1 MNYPEK
7 LKKGDTIGICAPSGG
22 IAEIEDILQLELAE
36 NQLRKMGYKVIE
48 TKSVRKENKGRSASG
63 KQRAEEFME
72 LLKNEEVKLIIFAA
86 GGDFLIEIFDYLNFE
101 EIKNLKPKW
110 LQGYSDIT
118 GISFLFNTI
127 LDIPTMYCQTI
138 KDYAMNPLFRN
149 LTDALRIEKGEN
161 IIQESFE
168 KYQRI
173 VDFRENIEN
182 ENSENDN
189 LDLKNNK
196 EENAIN
202 LKKINDENHL
212 NKLEEKENKEN
223 KESAENQRKGSDFE
237 ELTRPYDLT
246 EEVEWKN
253 IKGEEKI
260 QVKGRSLGGCLDCIK
275 GYIGTKY
282 DRVNEY
288 IERHKEDGL
297 IWFLE
302 VFEMTTPEV
311 YRTLWQMKNAG
322 YFKYCNGIIFGRP
335 LFIREE
341 YEINFN
347 DSVKEAL
354 QDLEISIICDAD
366 IGHVKPQLA
375 IVNGAILEIISQNGK
390 GTVKTILE

>member
-22 IAEIEDILQLELAE
+22 ITEIEDILQLELAE

-101 EIKNLKPKW
+101 EIKNLKTKW

-127 LDIPTMYCQTI
+127 LDVPTMYCQTI
-138 KDYAMNPLFRN
+138 KDYAMKPLFRN
-149 LTDALRIEKGEN
+149 LTDALKIEAGEN
-161 IIQESFE
+161 ICQESFE

-173 VDFRENIEN
+173 VD
-182 ENSENDN
+182 
-189 LDLKNNK
+189 K
-196 EENAIN
+196 
-202 LKKINDENHL
+202 
-212 NKLEEKENKEN
+212 
-223 KESAENQRKGSDFE
+223 
-237 ELTRPYDLT
+237 PYDLT
-246 EEVEWKN
+246 EKVEWKN
-253 IKGEEKI
+253 ITGEEKI

-288 IERHKEDGL
+288 IERHKEEGL

-302 VFEMTTPEV
+302 VFEMSTPEV

-341 YEINFN
+341 YETNFN

-354 QDLEISIICDAD
+354 QDLEIPIICDAD

-375 IVNGAILEIISQNGK
+375 IVNGAILEITSQNGK

>member
-22 IAEIEDILQLELAE
+22 IAEKEDILQLELAE
-36 NQLRKMGYKVIE
+36 NQLRKMGYKIIE
-48 TKSVRKENKGRSASG
+48 TKSVRKEAKGRSASG
-63 KQRAEEFME
+63 KERAKEFMD
-72 LLKNEEVKLIIFAA
+72 LLENKEVKLIIFAA
-86 GGDFLIEIFDYLNFE
+86 GGDFLIEIFDYLDFGK
-101 EIKNLKPKW
+101 IKDLKPKW

-168 KYQRI
+168 KYQKI

-182 ENSENDN
+182 EEPENKNEKPKDN
-189 LDLKNNK
+189 
-196 EENAIN
+196 E
-202 LKKINDENHL
+202 
-212 NKLEEKENKEN
+212 EEKENINNIKQLNDEINLNKLDKKEKSN
-223 KESAENQRKGSDFE
+223 LE
-237 ELTRPYDLT
+237 ELTKTYELT
-246 EEVEWKN
+246 ERVDWKN
-253 IKGEEKI
+253 ITGEEKI

-282 DRVNEY
+282 DKVNEY
-288 IERHKEDGL
+288 IERHKKDGL

-302 VFEMTTPEV
+302 VFEMSTPEV

-322 YFKYCNGIIFGRP
+322 YFKYCKGIIFGRP

-341 YEINFN
+341 YETNFN
-347 DSVKEAL
+347 DTVKETL
-354 QDLEISIICDAD
+354 KDLEIPIICDAD

-375 IVNGAILEIISQNGK
+375 IVNGAILEITSQNGK

>member
-1 MNYPEK
+1 MDFEK
-7 LKKGDTIGICAPSGG
+7 I
-22 IAEIEDILQLELAE
+22 
-36 NQLRKMGYKVIE
+36 KV
-48 TKSVRKENKGRSASG
+48 
-63 KQRAEEFME
+63 
-72 LLKNEEVKLIIFAA
+72 
-86 GGDFLIEIFDYLNFE
+86 
-101 EIKNLKPKW
+101 LKPKW

-149 LTDALRIEKGEN
+149 LTDALKIEAGEN

-168 KYQRI
+168 KYQKI
-173 VDFRENIEN
+173 VDFREEKEKEN
-182 ENSENDN
+182 LENDN
-189 LDLKNNK
+189 LDLKNYK
-196 EENAIN
+196 EENVIN
-202 LKKINDENHL
+202 LKKINDEIHL
-212 NKLEEKENKEN
+212 NKLEENKKSDENKRE
-223 KESAENQRKGSDFE
+223 ESDFE
-237 ELTRPYDLT
+237 ELTKRYDLT
-246 EEVEWKN
+246 EKVEWKN
-253 IKGEEKI
+253 ITGEEKI

-282 DRVNEY
+282 DKVNEY

-302 VFEMTTPEV
+302 VFEMSTPEV

-322 YFKYCNGIIFGRP
+322 YFKYCTGIIFGRP

-341 YEINFN
+341 YETSFN
-347 DSVKEAL
+347 NSVKEAL
-354 QDLEISIICDAD
+354 KDLEIPIICDAD

-375 IVNGAILEIISQNGK
+375 IVNGAILEITSQNGK

>member
-22 IAEIEDILQLELAE
+22 IAEKEDILQLELAE
-36 NQLRKMGYKVIE
+36 NQLRKMGYKIIE

-63 KQRAEEFME
+63 KERAKEFME
-72 LLKNEEVKLIIFAA
+72 LLENEEVKLIIFAA
-86 GGDFLIEIFDYLNFE
+86 GGDFLIEIFDYLDFE
-101 EIKNLKPKW
+101 KIKNLKPKW

-149 LTDALRIEKGEN
+149 LTDALRIEEGEG
-161 IIQESFE
+161 IVQESFE
-168 KYQRI
+168 KYQKV
-173 VDFRENIEN
+173 VDFRESIEN
-182 ENSENDN
+182 EDLENE
-189 LDLKNNK
+189 NK
-196 EENAIN
+196 ELKDNKERKENIN
-202 LKKINDENHL
+202 NTKQLNDEISL
-212 NKLEEKENKEN
+212 NKLGEKEKDERKKE
-223 KESAENQRKGSDFE
+223 KCKLE
-237 ELTRPYDLT
+237 ELTKTYELT
-246 EEVEWKN
+246 EKVEWKN
-253 IKGEEKI
+253 ITGEEKI
-260 QVKGRSLGGCLDCIK
+260 QIKGRSLGGCLDCIK

-282 DRVNEY
+282 DKVNEY
-288 IERHKEDGL
+288 VERHKKDGL

-302 VFEMTTPEV
+302 VFEMSTPEV

-322 YFKYCNGIIFGRP
+322 YFKYCTGIVFGRP
-335 LFIREE
+335 LFIRED

-347 DSVKEAL
+347 DTVKEAL
-354 QDLEISIICDAD
+354 QDLEIPIICDAD

-375 IVNGAILEIISQNGK
+375 IVNGAILEITSQNGK